1 MFFTESKSNPT
12 RSNYLTLI
20 ALSAIAVLLFLAWP
34 GKASAA
40 EATAGDTVTIPLGGK
55 GKGLRAKGARVTP
68 VSPATIRG
76 ATVVLPVSTITVP
89 LLNEG
94 TLVLRGGFVVKS
106 GKRKVTVQ
114 GLLLTLRG
122 GKVTATG
129 KVGSRRVT
137 IFTGSS
143 AGSLID
149 AATTSV
155 TAISSKL
162 SLTPAGAK
170 QLNKALRSRAFKRAA
185 LGRLS
190 GTAKAKPQSSTAPP
204 PGGGTPNSDFNWT
217 EPPVLSQPSGAVP
230 ATSSP
235 LTVWPRVSFI
245 NYLRMGGGGANS
257 EGPASDGSA
266 INPIDHICPDDAP
279 ASAGVFSFNMP
290 FSSGWWHAASNTGA
304 FYFSGTIRFTYPDHG
319 INIAIT
325 DAEVEFN
332 GASSRVIYK
341 ISDPDN
347 LAGKRG
353 DLVTLP
359 GLASTNPVP
368 GVLAEYEADVS
379 TVGNQAL
386 GGLYTIGS
394 PFGCIEM
401 NFSA

>member
-12 RSNYLTLI
+12 RFNYLALV
-20 ALSAIAVLLFLAWP
+20 ALSAIAVLLFLASP
-34 GKASAA
+34 SKSSAA
-40 EATAGDTVTIPLGGK
+40 DATAGDTVTIPLGGK
-55 GKGLRAKGARVTP
+55 GKGLRVKGARVTA
-68 VSPATIRG
+68 VKPAKIRG
-76 ATVVLPVSTITVP
+76 ASVVVPVSAVTVP

-94 TLVLRGGFVVKS
+94 TLLLRGGFIVKS

-114 GLLLTLRG
+114 GLLLTLRA
-122 GKVTATG
+122 GKITATG
-129 KVGSRRVT
+129 KIGSRRVT

-155 TAISSKL
+155 TAVSSKL

-170 QLNKALRSRAFKRAA
+170 QLNKALRSRGFKRTV
-185 LGRLS
+185 LGKLS
-190 GTAKAKPQSSTAPP
+190 GAAKAMPQTSTP
-204 PGGGTPNSDFNWT
+204 PGGGTPSSDFNWT
-217 EPPVLSQPSGAVP
+217 EPPVLTQPVGSVP

-245 NYLRMGGGGANS
+245 NYLRQGGGGATS
-257 EGPASDGSA
+257 EVPASDGSA

-279 ASAGVFSFNMP
+279 AAAGVFSFNMP

-325 DAEVEFN
+325 NAEVEFN

-347 LAGKRG
+347 PAGKRG

-368 GVLAEYEADVS
+368 GGMAEYEADVS